1 MDNLQ
6 ARAKGERGRISWASA
21 LLLGPALHGQ
31 AAAALFGE
39 QQLQR
44 QKTKDKRQKRKK

>member
-1 MDNLQ
+1 MDNFQ
-6 ARAKGERGRISWASA
+6 ARAKGERGRISRASP
-21 LLLGPALHGQ
+21 LLLGPAVHGQ

-44 QKTKDKRQKRKK
+44 QKTKDKRPAVQ